1 METDATLFP
10 SLLSTAWPDI
20 AAPVQRVHG
29 GTASVR
35 LFGAADVD
43 GSNALAARCLR
54 RLLGLPGP
62 GPGQSVNVEID
73 RSHGHATEVWT
84 RRFASG
90 RMRSTLRTGSSS
102 QLEERLGPVTLRFRL
117 HVEQGD
123 IVWTLAG
130 ARMLGLP
137 IPRALLGR
145 VSARSGA
152 RGDRYHFAVAAEL
165 PLIGRWIAY
174 QGTLEHR

>member
-10 SLLSTAWPDI
+10 SLLGAAWPDI

-29 GTASVR
+29 GTTSLR
-35 LFGAADVD
+35 LFGTADVD
-43 GSNALAARCLR
+43 GSTALAARCLR
-54 RLLGLPGP
+54 RLLELPGP

-73 RSHGHATEVWT
+73 RSHGHAIEVWT

-90 RMRSTLRTGSSS
+90 RMRSTLRTGPLPL
-102 QLEERLGPVTLRFRL
+102 LEERLGPVTLRFHL
-117 HVEQGD
+117 QVEQGE
-123 IVWTLAG
+123 IVWTLVG

-152 RGDRYHFAVAAEL
+152 RGDSYHFAVAAEL

-174 QGTLEHR
+174 QGTLEHP